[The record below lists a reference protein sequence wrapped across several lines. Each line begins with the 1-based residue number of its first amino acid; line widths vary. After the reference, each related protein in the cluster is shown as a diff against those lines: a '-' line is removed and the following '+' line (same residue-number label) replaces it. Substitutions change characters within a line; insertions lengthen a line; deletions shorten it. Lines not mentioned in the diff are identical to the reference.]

1 MKQNIDIYRKLQR
14 HLDTMPV
21 GFPATKSGTEI
32 RVLKHIFTPHEAAV
46 ATCLTH
52 RHDPLDLIFE
62 RAGHLIESKD
72 TLERILDVME
82 KKGGIELN
90 IRSGRKRYANIP
102 LVVGMYEYQLG
113 RLSPEFVAD
122 FDAYMSEISFGVE
135 FISTELPQMRTI
147 PIAKSIRPE
156 LSVSTFDKIKL
167 LLEQADPPY
176 AVFECIC
183 RKKKKMAGEPCQVTD
198 REETCFA
205 VGSVAEAVLR
215 NTAHVRPSDKTEHEN
230 FEKSSTDSGFQI
242 NNHALVGTTNNEIV
256 NGPSVENRFQ
266 IKMGREISL
275 EEAIAILEKN
285 QNEGLVLQPSNTE
298 KAEFICSCCGCC
310 CGMLGM
316 QKSLPKP
323 LDYWAT
329 NFYAVI
335 DLDLCNGCGHCEK
348 RCQVGAITLTKSTRQ
363 PIIDLKR
370 CIGCGVCIPTCPKT
384 AITLRKKPKEVRP
397 PNDRDALYDT
407 LGANKKG
414 NLGKLKVAGKFVM
427 DAITTNQLHLLK

>member
-1 MKQNIDIYRKLQR
+1 MFDGIRSWRNREYMQHNRDIYRRLQQ
-14 HLDTMPV
+14 HLNTMPV
-21 GFPATKSGTEI
+21 GFPATKSGSEI
-32 RVLKHIFTPHEAAV
+32 NVLKHLFTPHEAAV

-52 RHDPLDLIFE
+52 RHEHLDLIFD
-62 RAGHLIESKD
+62 RAGHLVESKAA
-72 TLERILDVME
+72 LENILDIME
-82 KKGGIELN
+82 KKGAIELN

-102 LVVGMYEYQLG
+102 LVVGMYEYQLR
-113 RLSPEFVAD
+113 RLSPEFIAD
-122 FDAYMSEISFGVE
+122 FDAYMSEIPFGIE
-135 FISTELPQMRTI
+135 FISTDLPQMRTI
-147 PIAKSIRPE
+147 PIAKSVRPE

-215 NTAHVRPSDKTEHEN
+215 NTGHVRQTEITTGHEN
-230 FEKSSTDSGFQI
+230 FEKSSAD
-242 NNHALVGTTNNEIV
+242 
-256 NGPSVENRFQ
+256 NRFQ
-266 IKMGREISL
+266 IEMGREISL

-285 QNEGLVLQPSNTE
+285 QNDGLVLQPSNTE

-335 DLDLCNGCGHCEK
+335 DDASCNGCGHCEK
-348 RCQVGAITLTKSTRQ
+348 RCQVGGVVRSESKGK
-363 PIIDLKR
+363 PVIDLNR

-384 AITLRKKPKEVRP
+384 AITLKKKPKEVRP
-397 PNDRDALYDT
+397 PRHRDALYDT
-407 LGANKKG
+407 LMANKKG
-414 NLGKLKVAGKFVM
+414 NLGKLKVAGKFLV
-427 DAITTNQLHLLK
+427 DAVTTNQLHLLK